1 MFLVRFVGF
10 LSGEK
15 AVNFTARSRPKAVGE
30 AAEPG
35 RKLCLAQLTIV
46 MVEMKLFFDGVD
58 NGNGSHNCG
67 GGFLAILVIKSWR
80 ASPKSRSH
88 PGQVCQIK

>member
-15 AVNFTARSRPKAVGE
+15 AVSVTARSRPKAVDE

-35 RKLCLAQLTIV
+35 RRVSLAQLTIV
-46 MVEMKLFFDGVD
+46 VG
-58 NGNGSHNCG
+58 
-67 GGFLAILVIKSWR
+67 
-80 ASPKSRSH
+80 
-88 PGQVCQIK
+88 